1 MNQEKARSILRMFSG
16 VADVKSLDPLLDE
29 ATAQVERMLLPDAD
43 RERPQLDYLCAAL
56 ANLRHSQML
65 AAQSQLTYTYAGT
78 VAKESDRG
86 QKVPFAQAL
95 AEEYLKAGADLLTC
109 PASPLMQTGG
119 Q

>member
-43 RERPQLDYLCAAL
+43 RDYLCAAL

-95 AEEYLKAGADLLTC
+95 AEEYLKACADLLTC